1 MSYKNEAYEKALRA
15 GEFNTLGLP
24 LNMASEIK
32 RYERAIIGLL
42 HVADAMDPDNLTNRE
57 DAAAEREFAE
67 ESINNMV
74 VSVGELHAKHKE
86 ERGLVAQAR
95 HDAMRGLEVAA

>member
-15 GEFNTLGLP
+15 GEFNTLGMP

-42 HVADAMDPDNLTNRE
+42 HVADAMDPDVITARA
-57 DAAAEREFAE
+57 DAETERQFAE

-74 VSVGELHAKHKE
+74 CAVSKLHANRKE
-86 ERGLVAQAR
+86 EQSLVAQTR